1 MMCKMRQ
8 MRHKNQFSLLLLVFL
23 ISSLPV
29 TADEGIWLFNAFPR
43 QSVEKA
49 YGFHVTEEFLNHLQQ
64 SAVRFNNGG
73 TGSFV
78 SANGLLFTNHH
89 VGADCI
95 QKLSTGKSDYMR
107 NGFLAATQDEERACP
122 DLEVNVLR
130 SIEDVTEKV
139 ESGITAQTPPD
150 EANRVKKAAM
160 GAIEKAC
167 AAETGLR
174 CDVVTL
180 YAGGLYHLYR
190 YKKYTDIRLV
200 MAPEFGIAF
209 FGGDGENFTYPRHDL
224 DITFFRAY
232 ENGQPARTGQ
242 FFRWSKRG
250 VQEGDLVFVPGNPGS
265 TGRLMTVAELEFSR
279 DVSYPLVLRR
289 LRSMIA
295 ALETYMAKGEAEAR
309 IAKENLFS
317 QQNSFKAYT
326 GFLKGLRDEALM
338 DRKRAEER
346 KLRAAIASDAA
357 QAAKFAKFWDELP
370 AAYAKYRAFYAPFY
384 LLERNAGRGSSLF
397 EIARDVV
404 RYAVETR
411 KPNAERMRE
420 YAESGLPSLEQ
431 AMYSDAPIH
440 PSMEIA
446 VLSDY
451 FAFAEKELGAGH
463 PAVQAM
469 LGGKSPQAAA
479 RNYVETSRLAEVA
492 ERRRLAADPAA
503 VRESTDGMIRLALR
517 MEPFAREL
525 RKRYEDEVESVVTRA
540 ASQIAQ
546 ARFAAF
552 GGSEYPD
559 ATFTLRLS
567 YGAVRGYRDN
577 SGKPVPYAT
586 TIAGLFAK
594 GAKREPY
601 IIPASWLKAKSRLNL
616 QTHFNFVSTAD
627 THGGNSGSAT
637 VNTNGEIVGILF
649 DGNLESLP
657 NRFVY
662 TDRQARSVHV
672 SSEGIIEALRNVY
685 GANGLLRE
693 LGL

>member
-1 MMCKMRQ
+1 MRQ
-8 MRHKNQFSLLLLVFL
+8 KYQISLLPLIFL
-23 ISSLPV
+23 ISSLPA

-43 QSVEKA
+43 QTVEKA
-49 YGFHVTEEFLNHLQQ
+49 YGFRVTDEFLHHLQQ

-95 QKLSTGKSDYMR
+95 QKLSTEKTDYMR
-107 NGFLAATQDEERACP
+107 NGFLAATQAEERACP

-130 SIEDVTEKV
+130 RIEDVTAKV
-139 ESGITAQTPPD
+139 EAGITPQTPPA
-150 EANRVKKAAM
+150 EANRMKKAAM

-180 YAGGLYHLYR
+180 YAGGLYHLYQ

-209 FGGDGENFTYPRHDL
+209 FGGDEENFTYPRYNL

-232 ENGQPARTGQ
+232 ENGQPAKIDQ
-242 FFRWSKRG
+242 FFRWSKTG
-250 VQEGDLVFVPGNPGS
+250 VKEGDLAFVPGNPGS

-289 LRSMIA
+289 LQSMIT
-295 ALETYMAKGEAEAR
+295 ALEKYMAKGDAEAR

-326 GFLKGLRDEALM
+326 GFLKGLRDQALM
-338 DRKRAEER
+338 DQKRAEEK
-346 KLRAAIASDAA
+346 KLRAAIASDPA
-357 QAAKFAKFWDELP
+357 QAAKFAKFWDELSTT
-370 AAYAKYRAFYAPFY
+370 YARYRTFYAPYF

-404 RYAVETR
+404 RYSAETR
-411 KPNAERMRE
+411 KPDAERLRE
-420 YAESGLPSLEQ
+420 YSESGLPSLEQ

-451 FAFAEKELGAGH
+451 FSFAEKELGAGH
-463 PAVQAM
+463 PAIQAM
-469 LGGKSPQAAA
+469 LGGKSAREAA
-479 RNYVETSRLAEVA
+479 RAYVETSKLADVS

-503 VRESTDGMIRLALR
+503 VRDSKDGMIRLALLID
-517 MEPFAREL
+517 PFAREL

-567 YGAVRGYRDN
+567 YGAVRGYKDN

-586 TIAGLFAK
+586 TFAGLFAK
-594 GAKREPY
+594 GTSREPY
-601 IIPASWLKAKSRLNL
+601 IIPPSWLKAKSRLNL
-616 QTHFNFVSTAD
+616 QTHFNFVTTAD

-672 SSEGIIEALRNVY
+672 SSEGIIEALRIVY
-685 GANGLLRE
+685 GASALLRE
-693 LGL
+693 LGF